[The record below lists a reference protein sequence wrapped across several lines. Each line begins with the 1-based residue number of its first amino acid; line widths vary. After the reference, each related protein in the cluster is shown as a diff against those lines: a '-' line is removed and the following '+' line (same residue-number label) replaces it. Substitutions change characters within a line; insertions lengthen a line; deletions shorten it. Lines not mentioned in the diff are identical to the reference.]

1 MWKCKYQLCLNT
13 YTLPPMPCLIIIK
26 LQTCLHTTR
35 RIYLACFWCKFP
47 SYYLLGSWQIQSI
60 CLLLVCSRF
69 RWVCYNVFS
78 KWNKRAMANGDTI
91 SSISKFFPSNS
102 EIPVSAF
109 GDIFLEIYFQKVDI
123 VSSLWGNKITICATI
138 ALFTDF

>member
-1 MWKCKYQLCLNT
+1 MWNCKYQLCLNT

-60 CLLLVCSRF
+60 CLLLVCSRY

-91 SSISKFFPSNS
+91 SSISPSKS
-102 EIPVSAF
+102 EIPICF
-109 GDIFLEIYFQKVDI
+109 WKYFSWNLFSKNWY
-123 VSSLWGNKITICATI
+123 SSLCGNKITICATI